1 MRNRT
6 RSSVG
11 LENEFARSVRLA
23 RLPRDGGAS
32 NAFQRCG
39 GQRVRIPELL
49 RTAHNGGQE
58 SPPRSGAYSPCGG
71 PKPSF
76 HSRVTSDVTPPPP
89 PPPGG
94 GASAPPEALVDAPP
108 PRVRRP
114 RHWGDGVLGWGYDC
128 GRCGT
133 RVRGLDAGRVS
144 CQRCLAP
151 IACRAIDTARQPE
164 VSESAKTAAA

>member
-32 NAFQRCG
+32 NTFQRCG
-39 GQRVRIPELL
+39 EQRVRIPELL
-49 RTAHNGGQE
+49 RTAHNAARNLLRGVA
-58 SPPRSGAYSPCGG
+58 PIWPCGG

-76 HSRVTSDVTPPPP
+76 HSRVTSDVTP
-89 PPPGG
+89 G
-94 GASAPPEALVDAPP
+94 GASAPPEALLAAPP
-108 PRVRRP
+108 ARVRRP
-114 RHWGDGVLGWGYDC
+114 RSSWGDRVFGWGYDC
-128 GRCGT
+128 GRCGA
-133 RVRGLDAGRVS
+133 RVRGLDDGRVS

-151 IACRAIDTARQPE
+151 VTCRAIDTARQPE
-164 VSESAKTAAA
+164 VSDAGAAAA

>member
-11 LENEFARSVRLA
+11 LENEFAQSVRLA

-58 SPPRSGAYSPCGG
+58 SRPRSGAYWPCGG

-89 PPPGG
+89 PPG
-94 GASAPPEALVDAPP
+94 GAAHDADPASNRSPAPAQLL
-108 PRVRRP
+108 RR
-114 RHWGDGVLGWGYDC
+114 WGDGVLGWGYDC
-128 GRCGT
+128 EHCGV
-133 RVRGLDAGRVS
+133 RVRGLEASRVG
-144 CQRCLAP
+144 CQRCLARVT
-151 IACRAIDTARQPE
+151 CRVIDAARE
-164 VSESAKTAAA
+164 ADASESLQPAAA